1 MQKIQK
7 ILVFLCLLSAFLFAK
22 ELDVNRIK
30 QGDFTELKAYLTQ
43 LKSISKQ
50 RDLNFNEY
58 RTLTRFALVDGI
70 DGVYNGG
77 SNRGFASVY
86 YSKLSPFLAKEFGDL
101 FAEYGIPLGND
112 IEEIK
117 PEYYLYNELVFWF
130 NDSKQIFTTKK
141 AYESFLFFKHNAAFA
156 TKIDE
161 EGQEIRN
168 CAYGD
173 AGGGECEFIFKKPV
187 KAKGILTFN
196 ADFSLPPNEVGACDY
211 PAYFSTFKTQ
221 DSRLEFIND
230 GHIVLDKREYYDKL
244 AQLLPKWYKNG
255 LGGSVGYE
263 VEVEIVGIMP
273 WSFSA
278 CAAGKYVTITN
289 IKVEKK
295 LQDNPNT
302 RKDYENIESE
312 LNVYRLKLNSTDRY
326 VNLREKPNGKILE
339 QIPTAKSD
347 AILLLNLN
355 MSLWE
360 VKGVSEWQRQ
370 LGFERAEF
378 SGYKEVMGQEWIK
391 VLYFPPS
398 LSPKTQ
404 TITEA
409 KIGYIHKSQLVMG
422 DLP

>member
-1 MQKIQK
+1 MQKI
-7 ILVFLCLLSAFLFAK
+7 IVFLCLLGAFLFAK

-196 ADFSLPPNEVGACDY
+196 ADFSLPPNEVGECDY

-230 GHIVLDKREYYDKL
+230 GHIVLDKREYYDKF

-263 VEVEIVGIMP
+263 VEVEIAGIMP

-370 LGFERAEF
+370 LGYERAE
-378 SGYKEVMGQEWIK
+378 SSDYEEVMGREWIK

>member
-1 MQKIQK
+1 MQK

-58 RTLTRFALVDGI
+58 QTLARFGIVDGI
-70 DGVYNGG
+70 DGEYNSRG
-77 SNRGFASVY
+77 NREFESIY
-86 YSKLSPFLAKEFGDL
+86 FSKLSPFLAKEFGDL
-101 FAEYGIPLGND
+101 FAEYGIILGDEN
-112 IEEIK
+112 K
-117 PEYYLYNELVFWF
+117 AGVKAEYDLHRQLVFWF
-130 NDSKQIFTTKK
+130 SGEDVRDYKQIFTTQK
-141 AYESFLFFKHNAAFA
+141 AYESFLFFKHNAVL
-156 TKIDE
+156 
-161 EGQEIRN
+161 EGICEF
-168 CAYGD
+168 GD

-196 ADFSLPPNEVGACDY
+196 ADFSSPPNEVGACDY

-221 DSRLEFIND
+221 DSRLEFING
-230 GHIVLDKREYYDKL
+230 GHIVLDGRKYYDKF
-244 AQLLPKWYKNG
+244 AQLLPKWYKDG

-263 VEVEIVGIMP
+263 VEVEIAGIMP
-273 WSFSA
+273 WVFSA
-278 CAAGKYVTITN
+278 CAAGKDITITN
-289 IKVEKK
+289 IKVGKK
-295 LQDNPNT
+295 LQDNPND
-302 RKDYENIESE
+302 RKDYAKKIDKEFNMYKLE
-312 LNVYRLKLNSTDRY
+312 LNSTDKY

-339 QIPTAKSD
+339 QIPTAKSEE
-347 AILLLNLN
+347 ILLLNLN

-370 LGFERAEF
+370 LGYERAE
-378 SGYKEVMGQEWIK
+378 SSDYEEVMGQEWIK

-404 TITEA
+404 TIAEA
-409 KIGYIHKSQLVMG
+409 KIGYIHKSQLIVS